1 MAIGFT
7 LFAAGTIVL
16 AIWRLTSQG
25 RTAIVDLLWAVAF
38 SMFVARRFTID
49 LIGVGDG
56 LQNSWLLSGL
66 MVVFAGT
73 AIILEYHL
81 TGTIFGGFG
90 E

>member
-1 MAIGFT
+1 MAIGLT
-7 LFAAGTIVL
+7 LFAAGTILL
-16 AIWRLTSQG
+16 AIWRLASQG
-25 RTAIVDLLWAVAF
+25 RVAIVDLLWAVAF

-56 LQNSWLLSGL
+56 FQDSWLLPGL

-73 AIILEYHL
+73 AIVLEYHL